1 MAREESAGSLPQRGS
16 LQAGGTR
23 LSYLDW
29 GGGGDPLLLLHG
41 ITSNARTWWRVGPA
55 LAALGFRV
63 VALDMPG
70 HGHSG
75 EAADHG
81 LDAMAQLVGAA
92 CRELG
97 LRRTTLVGHSW
108 GGAIALELAA
118 HGKGPDVDRLVLMD
132 PALSLTAEIGKTRVP
147 VFSKGIGAPME
158 ELVPAIAAANP
169 DWHPQ
174 DVQWKAEA
182 MLQCRPGAV
191 SGFFTQSGDWNI
203 TADFARVKAPLLLLV
218 ADPVASII
226 DSETLAAAER
236 SMDASR
242 ASMTVVR
249 GTTHNMYRGS
259 GYEPTMAVVTDW
271 LGRR

>member
-1 MAREESAGSLPQRGS
+1 MGEEPAAAFPRRGS
-16 LQAGGTR
+16 LQAAGTR

-29 GGGGDPLLLLHG
+29 GGDGDPLLLLHG
-41 ITSNARTWWRVGPA
+41 ITSNAWTWWRVAPA
-55 LAALGFRV
+55 LAALGLRV
-63 VALDMPG
+63 AALDMPG
-70 HGHSG
+70 HGQSA
-75 EAADHG
+75 EAGDHR

-97 LRRTTLVGHSW
+97 MRRATLVGHSW
-108 GGAIALELAA
+108 GGAIALVLAA
-118 HGKGPDVDRLVLMD
+118 GQGVEVDRLVLMD
-132 PALSLTAEIGKTRVP
+132 PALSLTVEIGETRVP

-174 DVQWKAEA
+174 DVHWKAEA

-203 TADFARVKAPLLLLV
+203 TADFAKVKAPLLLLV
-218 ADPVASII
+218 ADPAASII
-226 DSETLAAAER
+226 DPETLAAAER
-236 SMDASR
+236 HLGAPSARMA
-242 ASMTVVR
+242 VIP

-259 GYEPTMAVVTDW
+259 GYEPTMAVVTHW
-271 LGRR
+271 LAKG